1 MTVVWHDAPMEGL
14 QHPILVVAFEG
25 WFDVARAAT
34 GAVSWLADQLGA
46 ELVSSIDPEPYFD
59 FTARRPL
66 VRIVG
71 GRRTIEWPGNDCR
84 MARDTGDVASGSD
97 ADAPGRAGGHDLLLL
112 AGVEPHLRW
121 RSFSEDLIEIA
132 RRARA
137 ELVITLG
144 ALAEPVPH
152 TRPHTVKGSSTN
164 PALAARLGL
173 DAPSYQG
180 PTGLVG
186 VLHDRLDHEHIP
198 VISLRAAVPHYV
210 TGTANPKAQ
219 RALLEHLQHV
229 TGVATRSAGLA
240 GAGAEWEAQVDAAVA
255 DDSEAQAY
263 VRQLERHADQRLAQE
278 LPSGEDLAAEFEQFL
293 REQRDEE

>member
-1 MTVVWHDAPMEGL
+1 MTVVWHETQLDGL
-14 QHPILVVAFEG
+14 RHPILVVAFEG

-34 GAVSWLADQLGA
+34 GAVTWLADQLEA
-46 ELVSSIDPEPYFD
+46 KLVCSIEAEPYFD
-59 FTARRPL
+59 FTARRPV
-66 VRIVG
+66 VRVVN
-71 GRRTIEWPGNDCR
+71 GRRVIEWPENDCR
-84 MARDTGDVASGSD
+84 LARAADDEDGNAGAS
-97 ADAPGRAGGHDLLLL
+97 ADGHDLLLI

-121 RSFSEDLIEIA
+121 RTFSGDLVEIA
-132 RRARA
+132 RRAHA

-210 TGTANPKAQ
+210 TGTPNPKAQ

-240 GAGAEWEAQVDAAVA
+240 QATRDWEAQVNAAVA
-255 DDSEAQAY
+255 DDAEASAY
-263 VRQLERHADQRLAQE
+263 VQQLERRADQRLAQE